1 MNYVT
6 LGKIIN
12 VRGLKGEVKI
22 LTSTDFSKLRYKVGN
37 ELILENEDTHDIV
50 TVTVAHHVQVASF
63 DFVIFNEIKD
73 VDTANKYRGYYV
85 QYPVDKLQK
94 LDDQLYYYEVI
105 GMKVYEGNEYR
116 GKVVDLTSAGKT
128 TFLVVNSLLNQRI
141 QIPFISA
148 FVKSVNTTDKIVILN
163 KWEGLFDED

>member
-37 ELILENEDTHDIV
+37 ELILENEDTHDVV

-85 QYPVDKLQK
+85 QYPVDKLQFSPNV
-94 LDDQLYYYEVI
+94 L
-105 GMKVYEGNEYR
+105 
-116 GKVVDLTSAGKT
+116 S
-128 TFLVVNSLLNQRI
+128 
-141 QIPFISA
+141 
-148 FVKSVNTTDKIVILN
+148 KSGSDKS
-163 KWEGLFDED
+163 KE